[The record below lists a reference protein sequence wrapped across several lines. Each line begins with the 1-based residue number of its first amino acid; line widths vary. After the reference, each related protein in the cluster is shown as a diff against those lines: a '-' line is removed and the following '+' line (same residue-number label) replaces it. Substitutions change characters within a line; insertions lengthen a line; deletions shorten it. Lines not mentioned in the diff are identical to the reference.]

1 MVKNEERIVF
11 LDYLR
16 ALACLMVI
24 LVHSSEN
31 YYLEAAADAPEGE
44 MVNVV
49 SHIYTESA
57 HLWVSLIDG
66 FCRMSVPLFMITS
79 AFLLCPMRKDQ
90 SWGEFYKKRFLRIVP
105 PMLVFMVLYSA
116 LPLLW
121 GGTTPEQAVKDL
133 LYIPLNF
140 PGTGGHLWFLYPL
153 LSLYL
158 LIPMI
163 SPWLRES
170 TAKQERF
177 FIGLFLL
184 STTISFWERF
194 VGDVF
199 GIVFW
204 NHYHLLFPF
213 AGYVGYLVLAHY
225 IRFHIHWS
233 DRKRWAVGLPCLVV
247 GAVVTILSFYLQIRV
262 GEIQDASLMEI
273 AWCFCTPNVVLL
285 TFGFFLLMTTIHR
298 PGPCYALIRDIS
310 KKSYG
315 MYLMHMF
322 FLVMYF
328 GLFGQMLPVYF
339 AIPALALA
347 TYITCYVLTKVLS
360 FIPGSKW
367 LIG

>member
-1 MVKNEERIVF
+1 MDKERIVF
-11 LDYLR
+11 LDYVR
-16 ALACLMVI
+16 VIACFMVI
-24 LVHSSEN
+24 MVHASEN
-31 YYLEAAADAPEGE
+31 FYLAAPEGAPSGE

-49 SHIYTESA
+49 SKIMSEDA
-57 HLWVSLIDG
+57 RFWVALLDG

-79 AFLLCPMRKDQ
+79 AYLLCPIRREQ
-90 SWGEFYKKRFLRIVP
+90 GWGSFYKRRALRILP
-105 PMLVFMVLYSA
+105 PMLLFMILYSA

-121 GGTTPEQAVKDL
+121 GGTTTEQAIRAL

-140 PGTGGHLWFLYPL
+140 PGVGGHLWFLYPL

-177 FIGLFLL
+177 FILLFLI
-184 STTISFWERF
+184 STTISFFERF

-204 NHYHLLFPF
+204 NHYHLFFPF

-225 IRFHIHWS
+225 IRFHIQWS
-233 DRKRWAVGLPCLVV
+233 DRKRWAVGLPCLLV
-247 GAVVTILSFYLQIRV
+247 GAAATILSFYLQINV
-262 GEIQDASLMEI
+262 GTEQDAGLMEI
-273 AWCFCTPNVVLL
+273 GWCFCTPNVVLL
-285 TFGFFLLMTTIHR
+285 TFGFFLLCTTIHK
-298 PGPCYALIRDIS
+298 PCKDYPLVRDIS
-310 KKSYG
+310 RKSYG

-322 FLVMYF
+322 FLVMYS
-328 GLFGQMLPVYF
+328 GLIGSHIYVGL
-339 AIPALALA
+339 AIPCIAICTFA
-347 TYITCYVLTKVLS
+347 TSYLLTKLIS

-367 LIG
+367 VIG